1 MVTNVLIYNM
11 HRILIYSLY
20 SLTCFVMTVRP
31 YSLVFQSAM
40 VTSILLIALIVA
52 PVSAASS
59 PQLPISVVKGLGAK
73 WWQWAF
79 SFSSDDS
86 PLTDL
91 RGDRC
96 DKGDQGKVFFLAGIA
111 GPSASTGE
119 PVERTCN
126 VAISQKQAILI
137 PILNAACLLTT
148 PCANPNESVDNMK
161 DLQSELSALVNGVR
175 ETRATIQKEG
185 EGVTQLDTSNSRVQ
199 TASFK
204 VNVAEDNP
212 FDAPEIGF
220 PTPAGEFR
228 ATADGYW
235 VLLKPLSPG
244 TYTIHVQGFVPQP
257 PPAAD
262 FVIDVTYHITVE

>member
-1 MVTNVLIYNM
+1 
-11 HRILIYSLY
+11 
-20 SLTCFVMTVRP
+20 MTVRFN
-31 YSLVFQSAM
+31 SFVLHGGMA
-40 VTSILLIALIVA
+40 TSVLLIALIAA
-52 PVSAASS
+52 PASAASS
-59 PQLPISVVKGLGAK
+59 QQLPISVVKGLGAK

-79 SFSSDDS
+79 SFSSEDS

-91 RGDRC
+91 TGERC
-96 DKGDQGKVFFLAGIA
+96 DEGDQGKVFFLAGIA
-111 GPSASTGE
+111 GPSASSGE

-126 VAISQKQAILI
+126 VTISQKQLILI

-148 PCANPNESVDNMK
+148 PCANANEPVNNMK
-161 DLQSELSALVNGVR
+161 DLQNELSGLVNGVR
-175 ETRATIQKEG
+175 ETRAFIEG
-185 EGVTQLDTSNSRVQ
+185 PGGVTQLDTSNSRVQ

-244 TYTIHVQGFVPQP
+244 DYTIHVQGFVPVGP
-257 PPAAD
+257 GLPD
-262 FVIDVTYHITVE
+262 FVIDVTYHITVV